1 MGLAAQ
7 AQDMTLM
14 VFPFNFPSGEQ
25 LLLENLSPS
34 LEGQPQP
41 AYQGKPE
48 VLTALPP
55 AFLLLK
61 SISDTR

>member
-1 MGLAAQ
+1 MPL
-7 AQDMTLM
+7 
-14 VFPFNFPSGEQ
+14 
-25 LLLENLSPS
+25 LSPVRAG
-34 LEGQPQP
+34 LPQP